1 MARILIGNIKGPQ
14 GDRGQQGERGPQGAQ
29 GVPGT
34 TPALVNNALAT
45 QSGVAALDAVMGK
58 TLMDKLNAIS
68 RQMSRYNVEGIGIE
82 TNEMG
87 VIKLARNTEGSRFGV
102 FNKGISVKTNTQV
115 ATVSGI
121 VLLRSTVEQTLS
133 VEVTIVTPSVNNN
146 LTITYTRENFK
157 AGEAKSIVIPG
168 VNIDNLNTSQYIAVK
183 CYAPSGIGNVTV
195 QTAWNES
202 FITII

>member
-45 QSGVAALDAVMGK
+45 QTGVAALDAVMGK
-58 TLMDKLNAIS
+58 TLMDKINTIS
-68 RQMSRYNVEGIGIE
+68 RQMSRYTVEGVGVE

-87 VIKLARNTEGSRFGV
+87 VIKLAINAESSRFGI
-102 FNKGISVKTNTQV
+102 FNKGISIKTNTQV

-121 VLLRSTVEQTLS
+121 ILLRSTVEQTLS
-133 VEVTIVTPSVNNN
+133 VEVTVVTPSASNS
-146 LTITYTRENFK
+146 LTIAYTRENFK
-157 AGEAKSIVIPG
+157 ANEAKSVVIPG
-168 VNIDNLNTSQYIAVK
+168 VNIENLNTSQYIAVK
-183 CYAPSGIGNVTV
+183 CYAPSGIGNVTA

-202 FITII
+202 FVTII